1 MLTLTKAK
9 ENVKM
14 DMNMMVEIHNKLSKG
29 IPVDSKEVSRLMLGG
44 VINIIN
50 QHDKIKESETK
61 VERAKIE
68 NHTNNIRIA

>member
-1 MLTLTKAK
+1 
-9 ENVKM
+9 M
-14 DMNMMVEIHNKLSKG
+14 DMNIMVEIHNELSKG

-50 QHDKIKESETK
+50 QHDKIKELETK
-61 VERAKIE
+61 VEEAKIE